1 LPWQARGISGF
12 VTFFI
17 GGVAMATE
25 LHLEDLAVGQRFT
38 SGSHAVTVEAIKA
51 FASQFD
57 PQPFHLDE
65 AAAAKSFFGGLAAS
79 GWHTAAITMKLLV
92 ESGLRLSGGLI
103 GAGGELTWPRPTRP
117 GDVLTVVSEVMAVT
131 PSRSRPE
138 RGFVTVKCE
147 TRNQNGE
154 AVQVM
159 TSRMLVW
166 RKSLK

>member
-1 LPWQARGISGF
+1 
-12 VTFFI
+12 
-17 GGVAMATE
+17 MATE
-25 LHLEDLAVGQRFT
+25 LYLEDLAVGQSFT
-38 SGSHAVTVEAIKA
+38 SGSQTVTVEAIKA
-51 FASQFD
+51 FARQFD

-65 AAAAKSFFGGLAAS
+65 AAAARSFFGGLAAS

-92 ESGLRLSGGLI
+92 ESGMRLSGGLI

-117 GDVLTVVSEVMAVT
+117 GDVLTVVSEVLAVT

-147 TRNQNGE
+147 TRNQHGE
-154 AVQVM
+154 PVQVM

-166 RKSLK
+166 RKPLV

>member
-1 LPWQARGISGF
+1 MTTDLY
-12 VTFFI
+12 
-17 GGVAMATE
+17 
-25 LHLEDLAVGQRFT
+25 LEDLVVGQSFT
-38 SGSHAVTVEAIKA
+38 SGSQIVTVEAIKA
-51 FASQFD
+51 FARQFD

-92 ESGLRLSGGLI
+92 ESGMRLSGGLI

-117 GDVLTVVSEVMAVT
+117 GDVLRVVSEVLAVT

-147 TRNQNGE
+147 TRNQHGE

-166 RKSLK
+166 RKPLV